1 MKTHV
6 DFLDPVAL
14 TTGNLPLD
22 SLLDNSVYYPA
33 SGYDVDLIRLF
44 NKILTE
50 KGVRS
55 FVYCDYESTEEKV
68 ISKAGLHMRGYHVL
82 AHRAVDVS
90 ELLGPV
96 LILDTSFL
104 SEDARRQSDV
114 TVSSAIGSSSKEIVH
129 LLKVTVRRGS
139 LSCTS
144 ALKVSRH
151 MNLYII
157 QEE

>member
-33 SGYDVDLIRLF
+33 SGYDGDLIRLF

-55 FVYCDYESTEEKV
+55 FVYCDYKSTEEKV
-68 ISKAGLHMRGYHVL
+68 ISKARLHMRGYHVL

-90 ELLGPV
+90 ELLGKGADSRYLLPV
-96 LILDTSFL
+96 GRCHKAKRGDGFFCHWFIFERDCSFAE
-104 SEDARRQSDV
+104 SHGPSMYRRCCGKSPP
-114 TVSSAIGSSSKEIVH
+114 E
-129 LLKVTVRRGS
+129 
-139 LSCTS
+139 CC
-144 ALKVSRH
+144 
-151 MNLYII
+151 
-157 QEE
+157 